1 MIRVVIRK
9 EWREA
14 VRDGRLR
21 LFGALVVILALT
33 ALAFGVQSTNRAQA
47 LRDEARSRAA
57 AQWNN
62 QGEKNPHVAAHYGTF
77 VFAPTTAATAIDPG
91 VSAYVG
97 RVVKLEAHQ
106 RALANHSSA
115 EDGSGAS
122 QFSVAT
128 VLYLLV
134 PLLIIA
140 LGYGAWSLERER
152 GTLRQVLSTQISRNA
167 LFWGKAFALT
177 LIITALLLPA
187 ALIVILTLIY
197 TGGADSQ
204 TLLRLAILAL
214 AVAIYWAAFGGLTL
228 VSSATAAS
236 SRTSLIAMVGV
247 WGIFCLVIPRLSTEA
262 SVLISPLPS
271 RAELAR
277 QVGTSLKHGIDGNT
291 EREVAVESIVRDMMA
306 EQGFEAGGLLVDEG
320 YMAGLELQAE
330 AQWEDSIFDHHLS
343 DLESQIHAQER
354 VVSYAGFLSP
364 FIAMQ
369 TLSTALCGTDYF
381 HHQHFTRQAESY
393 RKLMVSE
400 LNVAFSELAGV
411 EGWEYKAGPEL
422 WSKLPTFSY
431 EPPALMHVLSH
442 HMVSLLALLWWF
454 ILAVLAARYSAT
466 RVKVV

>member
-1 MIRVVIRK
+1 MIRIVIRK

-33 ALAFGVQSTNRAQA
+33 ALAFGVQSTNRAQS

-152 GTLRQVLSTQISRNA
+152 GTLRQVLSTQISRST
-167 LFWGKAFALT
+167 LFWGKALSLT

-187 ALIVILTLIY
+187 ALIVVLMLVY

-204 TLLRLAILAL
+204 TLSRLAILAL
-214 AVAIYWAAFGGLTL
+214 AVAVY
-228 VSSATAAS
+228 
-236 SRTSLIAMVGV
+236 
-247 WGIFCLVIPRLSTEA
+247 
-262 SVLISPLPS
+262 
-271 RAELAR
+271 
-277 QVGTSLKHGIDGNT
+277 
-291 EREVAVESIVRDMMA
+291 
-306 EQGFEAGGLLVDEG
+306 
-320 YMAGLELQAE
+320 
-330 AQWEDSIFDHHLS
+330 
-343 DLESQIHAQER
+343 
-354 VVSYAGFLSP
+354 
-364 FIAMQ
+364 
-369 TLSTALCGTDYF
+369 
-381 HHQHFTRQAESY
+381 
-393 RKLMVSE
+393 
-400 LNVAFSELAGV
+400 
-411 EGWEYKAGPEL
+411 
-422 WSKLPTFSY
+422 
-431 EPPALMHVLSH
+431 
-442 HMVSLLALLWWF
+442 
-454 ILAVLAARYSAT
+454 
-466 RVKVV
+466 